1 MNTFLETFRVL
12 QISFCIEIM
21 LAALIYLLPMKKRF
35 RWWWVLFVLLLPVLS
50 VSPGILR
57 PWEMLLLSVTE
68 STYISVFF
76 QMGFLIVLFR
86 ICGQVDWTEAVYA
99 ATCAYVTQHTA
110 SSMSALIA
118 GRPYMEGGDTSTMLL
133 SVVIYGLVYLFAYF
147 YVSKPFADNWN
158 YHKSTIQNILILS
171 LVLLL
176 ALYLSLQCKIYC
188 IDTRMFRICQA
199 YDVLACAFWIWTQI
213 QQYREF
219 HAKAET
225 VAERE
230 LWASRKAQY
239 ELAKENI
246 ALINRKCHDLKHEI
260 AALRSMQ
267 DTKLLADSLSS
278 IEQSIQIYDNTI
290 QTGNRVLD
298 TVLTEKSLLCEQE
311 HITWTCM
318 ADGTLLDFMDPLELY
333 TLLGNALDNAIEG
346 VRQIQQVEQRVI
358 SVSLAAKGN
367 CAHLQ
372 IENFYQGTLTVVQ
385 GLPLSTK
392 ESDGYHGY
400 GLKSIQD
407 IVERSGGSMAIHT
420 VDNIFC
426 LSILFPIR
434 KNS

>member
-1 MNTFLETFRVL
+1 
-12 QISFCIEIM
+12 M
-21 LAALIYLLPMKKRF
+21 LAC
-35 RWWWVLFVLLLPVLS
+35 
-50 VSPGILR
+50 
-57 PWEMLLLSVTE
+57 T
-68 STYISVFF
+68 
-76 QMGFLIVLFR
+76 
-86 ICGQVDWTEAVYA
+86 
-99 ATCAYVTQHTA
+99 
-110 SSMSALIA
+110 
-118 GRPYMEGGDTSTMLL
+118 
-133 SVVIYGLVYLFAYF
+133 
-147 YVSKPFADNWN
+147 
-158 YHKSTIQNILILS
+158 
-171 LVLLL
+171 
-176 ALYLSLQCKIYC
+176 
-188 IDTRMFRICQA
+188 
-199 YDVLACAFWIWTQI
+199 FWIWTQI

-225 VAERE
+225 AAERE

-333 TLLGNALDNAIEG
+333 TLLGNAVDNAIEG

-372 IENFYQGTLTVVQ
+372 IENFYQGTLTMVQ